1 MEIQTLESNTLV
13 ILKAG
18 DLREFAEKLATRQP
32 APAPTPNNDEPISQ
46 PEAVKMWRT
55 TRQRLANLRRQ
66 GKIEAMELNG
76 RIYYKRSAFAEAMQS
91 LNRYKKPLV

>member
-1 MEIQTLESNTLV
+1 MEIQNLESNTLV

-18 DLREFAEKLATRQP
+18 DLQAFAEKLATRQP
-32 APAPTPNNDEPISQ
+32 APATTPDNDEPISQ
-46 PEAVKMWRT
+46 PEAVKLWRT

-66 GKIEAMELNG
+66 GKIEALELNG

-91 LNRYKKPLV
+91 LNRHKKPLV

>member
-1 MEIQTLESNTLV
+1 MEIQNLESNTLV

-32 APAPTPNNDEPISQ
+32 APAPTPENDDPISQ

-66 GKIEAMELNG
+66 GKIEALELNR
-76 RIYYKRSAFAEAMQS
+76 RIYYKRSAFEQAMKS
-91 LNRYKKPLV
+91 INRHKKPLV